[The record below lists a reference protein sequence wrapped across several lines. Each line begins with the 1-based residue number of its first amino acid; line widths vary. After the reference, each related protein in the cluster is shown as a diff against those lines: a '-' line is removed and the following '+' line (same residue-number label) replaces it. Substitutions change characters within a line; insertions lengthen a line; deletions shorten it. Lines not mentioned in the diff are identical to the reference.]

1 MGVRFSAADSSNLI
15 SAMRNNITTANL
27 IIGRLDSGS
36 QHLVAQLDAG
46 VLQGA
51 AFTAGRGLFAELI
64 LPGIAKL
71 REAVGDVQAELASYE
86 HAHSVI
92 AEYGDLDHGDLTQ
105 ALQEAK
111 ERLRLIEEQIERNS
125 DFVTQVQAVF
135 TGDVEKLAHQ
145 NQVLQR
151 LQDQVEN
158 EIEDLKEK
166 IDKLEWFVA
175 DVSKYFSDGLEV
187 MRLATRAAVEL
198 NKVAVEADG
207 SYYTNGVNLVIIRG
221 LSAAKISTRSHAG
234 LGIPEGELVYDTL
247 KHAAAFS
254 YEKLVE
260 WLGSEEAS
268 RLHSLA
274 RNNPGLLDSMLREA
288 YKLKVDGDATGALGA
303 LFNLLSENG
312 WIALQGG
319 QTMLDKFKTNGE
331 WDMKRYLAED
341 TGYESGAFYLH
352 DEQGRVV
359 RSDVFGNVMYGAM
372 LAHWDV
378 DLEVALKGAN
388 AGTAAGVDA
397 GVNDQLDDRSVR
409 FGYDLYKKYPNG
421 ISEKQYYEEVASAK
435 LTD

>member
-15 SAMRNNITTANL
+15 SAMRNNVTTANL

-71 REAVGDVQAELASYE
+71 REAVDDIQAELASYE

-92 AEYGDLDHGDLTQ
+92 VEHGDLDHDDLTE
-105 ALQEAK
+105 ALREAR
-111 ERLRLIEEQIERNS
+111 ERLRLIEEQIERNN
-125 DFVTQVQAVF
+125 DFLAQLQAVF
-135 TGDVEKLAHQ
+135 TGDVEHLAYQ
-145 NQVLQR
+145 NTVLQR
-151 LQDQVEN
+151 LKDQVES
-158 EIEDLKEK
+158 EIDDLEEK

-175 DVSKYFSDGLEV
+175 DVSKYFSDSLEV
-187 MRLATRAAVEL
+187 MRLAAQAAVEL

-207 SYYTNGVNLVIIRG
+207 SYYTNGVDLALIRG
-221 LSAAKISTRSHAG
+221 LSAAKISTHSRAG
-234 LGIPEGELVYDTL
+234 LGIPDGEVVYDTL
-247 KHAAAFS
+247 EYAAGFS
-254 YEKLVE
+254 YDKLVE
-260 WLGSEEAS
+260 WLSSEDAS

-288 YKLKVDGDATGALGA
+288 YKLKVDGDPMGALGA
-303 LFNLLSENG
+303 LSNLLSENG
-312 WIALQGG
+312 WIAFRGG
-319 QTMLDKFKTNGE
+319 QTMLEKFKTNGE

-341 TGYESGAFYLH
+341 IGYESGAFYLH
-352 DEQGRVV
+352 DEQGRVI

-378 DLEVALKGAN
+378 DLEVALSGAN

-397 GVNDQLDDRSVR
+397 GVNDELDDRAVT
-409 FGYDLYKKYPNG
+409 FGYDLYKNYPNG
-421 ISEKQYYEEVASAK
+421 LSEKQYYEEVANAK